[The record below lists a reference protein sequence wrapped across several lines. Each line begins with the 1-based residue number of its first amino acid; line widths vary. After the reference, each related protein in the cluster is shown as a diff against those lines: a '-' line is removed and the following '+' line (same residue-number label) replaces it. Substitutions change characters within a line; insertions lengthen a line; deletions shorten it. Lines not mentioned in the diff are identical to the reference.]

1 MAENEQQ
8 KTEAAQA
15 EAVQEDLTLLDQ
27 IIDEGKM
34 ALDVSQRDGAKD
46 LLSEFVSQIMDG
58 AMVVSKDTEITINNR
73 ISQIDK
79 LISDQLNEVMHHED
93 FQKLEGSWRGLNY
106 LVMQSETGES
116 MKIRVMNASKKDL
129 LKDLEKAAEFDQS
142 TLFKKIYES
151 EFGTF
156 GGSAYGAL
164 IGDFANQ
171 QPSPGHVLY
180 RENVPG
186 RCCRACPLHF
196 RGGAGVTGFR

>member
-8 KTEAAQA
+8 QKSEAAQA
-15 EAVQEDLTLLDQ
+15 EAVQEEITLLDQ

-34 ALDVSQRDGAKD
+34 ALDESHRELAKD
-46 LLSEFVSQIMDG
+46 LLSEFVSQIMEG
-58 AMVVSKDTEITINNR
+58 VMVVSKDTEAMINNR
-73 ISQIDK
+73 IGQIDK
-79 LISDQLNEVMHHED
+79 LISDQLNEVMHHAD

-106 LVMQSETGES
+106 LVMQSETGET

-156 GGSAYGAL
+156 GGSA
-164 IGDFANQ
+164 
-171 QPSPGHVLY
+171 
-180 RENVPG
+180 
-186 RCCRACPLHF
+186 
-196 RGGAGVTGFR
+196 